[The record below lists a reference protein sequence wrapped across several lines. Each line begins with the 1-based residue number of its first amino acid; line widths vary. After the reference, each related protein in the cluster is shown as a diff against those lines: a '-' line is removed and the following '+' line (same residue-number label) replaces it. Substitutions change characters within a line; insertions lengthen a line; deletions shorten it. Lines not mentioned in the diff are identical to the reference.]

1 MYIKLTPIG
10 LRSAPS
16 KLVITLTVFRT
27 GGMMLTTYLIHFLK
41 IDICYRKM
49 PVKQELKTKDTQSK
63 IEDQVQEHK
72 VQVQV
77 QVQPVRVKEIDTYHS
92 IKWLTGC

>member
-1 MYIKLTPIG
+1 
-10 LRSAPS
+10 
-16 KLVITLTVFRT
+16 
-27 GGMMLTTYLIHFLK
+27 
-41 IDICYRKM
+41 M

-63 IEDQVQEHK
+63 IEDQVHPVQEHK

-77 QVQPVRVKEIDTYHS
+77 HPVQEQVQVQVQAVRVKEIDTYHS